1 MRKYPE
7 EHWKALGKLIHDE
20 RLKKGLSRMDVFAR
34 AVGRSTRT
42 LQGLERGEPVSES
55 TLECVAD
62 VLEIP
67 VHIFYVALADPGHEF
82 VAGGRGEVPNLMLA
96 TDDELVYEIAR
107 RFNQSRTEASRLQIE
122 KLSLEEQLETLR
134 GVAQISDEAAP
145 EQPTASFDPSGYT
158 LAARRGRSQGKQLR
172 SDSEDYNQDP
182 GGMEPA

>member
-55 TLECVAD
+55 TLELVAD

-67 VHIFYVALADPGHEF
+67 VHIFYVALSDPGHEF
-82 VAGGRGEVPNLMLA
+82 VAGGRGEVPNLTLA

-107 RFNQSRTEASRLQIE
+107 RFNQSRTEATQLQIE
-122 KLSLEEQLETLR
+122 KLSLEEQLESLR
-134 GVAQISDEAAP
+134 SVAQISDEATP
-145 EQPTASFDPSGYT
+145 KQPQAQLNPNDYA
-158 LAARRGRSQGKQLR
+158 LAARRGRSVGKMLR
-172 SDSEDYNQDP
+172 SQEEDINQDP